1 MKPTWKSRL
10 PLKRRITSL
19 LPSTKKRGKKL
30 SLDERIEKALD
41 DLKRESKKIKRKPK
55 RKKSVGVEY
64 IQPTTTPNVIIKKK
78 SVSVD
83 KV

>member
-1 MKPTWKSRL
+1 MKQTWKSRL

-55 RKKSVGVEY
+55 RKKSVGASRDL
-64 IQPTTTPNVIIKKK
+64 PTPNVIIKKK
-78 SVSVD
+78 SVSVG